1 MPVELGASTF
11 ALRSVTRKDRSLGGS
26 GVPLRFREDR
36 HAGPARYLF
45 FLDTLRKKPHSSLLA
60 KISKLRVLKAEEIN
74 SLQPVRASDGTLEV
88 VSEYL
93 ACHGHPRSSRI
104 DGIREAVVLLSLFLL
119 KTTGVS
125 GWCPGPLLL
134 HAR

>member
-93 ACHGHPRSSRI
+93 ACHGHPRSSRPS
-104 DGIREAVVLLSLFLL
+104 LSLSPQNYWCLRM
-119 KTTGVS
+119 VS
-125 GWCPGPLLL
+125 WPSSSSCSL
-134 HAR
+134 R